1 MVIVR
6 SFCFLFYEYYSIMR
20 GVIMAGGSG
29 SRLAPLTKAMNKQ
42 LFPIF
47 DKPLIYYPL
56 STLMLAGI
64 REFLL
69 ISSPNEIVSFQRLFG
84 TGEQFGISIE
94 YGIQDKPNGIAEGF
108 LVAEKFITGHKVG
121 FILGDNLFHGHGLGR
136 QLSAHNNVSGA
147 QIFAYAV
154 ADPRSYGVIEIDS
167 SGKIVGIEEKPQTPK
182 SNLAVTGL
190 YFYDEEV
197 LSIAK
202 SLKPSAR
209 GELEITD
216 VNRIYLERN
225 TLKVS
230 VLSRGTAWLDTGTF
244 EGLHDAS
251 SYIKIVQE
259 RQNASIGNPFD
270 VAVAQGWI

>member
-1 MVIVR
+1 
-6 SFCFLFYEYYSIMR
+6 
-20 GVIMAGGSG
+20 MAGGSG
-29 SRLAPLTKAMNKQ
+29 SRLAPLTKTVNKQ
-42 LFPIF
+42 LLPIF

-64 REFLL
+64 REFML
-69 ISSPNEIVSFQRLFG
+69 ISTPNEISSFQKLFG
-84 TGEQFGISIE
+84 SGEQFGISIE
-94 YGIQDKPNGIAEGF
+94 YGVQKEPKGIAQGL
-108 LVAEKFITGHKVG
+108 LVAEKFIANQKVG

-136 QLSAHNNVSGA
+136 QLAQHNQIDGA
-147 QIFAYAV
+147 QIFAYQV
-154 ADPRSYGVIEIDS
+154 ADPKNFGVVEIDN
-167 SGKIVGIEEKPQTPK
+167 GGHVVGIEEKPKNPK

-197 LSIAK
+197 FSIAK

-216 VNRIYLERN
+216 VNRVYLERGQ
-225 TLKVS
+225 LHVS
-230 VLSRGTAWLDTGTF
+230 ILSRGTAWLDTGTF

-259 RQNASIGNPFD
+259 RQNASIGNPYD
-270 VAVAQGWI
+270 VAKTQGWI

>member
-1 MVIVR
+1 
-6 SFCFLFYEYYSIMR
+6 MR
-20 GVIMAGGSG
+20 GLIMAGGSG
-29 SRLAPLTKAMNKQ
+29 SRLSPLTKAVNKQ
-42 LFPIF
+42 LLPIY

-84 TGEQFGISIE
+84 NGEQFGISIE
-94 YGIQDKPNGIAEGF
+94 YGIQEQPNGIAEGF

-136 QLSAHNNVSGA
+136 QLSAHKNVSGA
-147 QIFAYAV
+147 HIFAYAV
-154 ADPRSYGVIEIDS
+154 ADPRSYGVIDIDS
-167 SGKIVGIEEKPQTPK
+167 FGKIVGIEEKPQTPK

-225 TLKVS
+225 NLKVS

>member
-1 MVIVR
+1 
-6 SFCFLFYEYYSIMR
+6 
-20 GVIMAGGSG
+20 MAGGSG
-29 SRLAPLTKAMNKQ
+29 SRLSPLTKSVNKQ
-42 LFPIF
+42 LLPIY

-64 REFLL
+64 REVMVV
-69 ISSPNEIVSFQRLFG
+69 SSPNEIANFQRLFG
-84 TGEQFGISIE
+84 SGDQFGISIE
-94 YGIQDKPNGIAEGF
+94 YGTQASPGGIAEGF

-136 QLSAHNNVSGA
+136 QLAAHNQVSGA
-147 QIFAYAV
+147 QIFAYQV
-154 ADPRSYGVIEIDS
+154 ADPRSYGVIEIGVNGS
-167 SGKIVGIEEKPQTPK
+167 VLNIEEKPEHPK
-182 SNLAVTGL
+182 SKLAVTGL

-197 LSIAK
+197 INIAK
-202 SLKPSAR
+202 SLKPSPR

-216 VNRIYLERN
+216 VNRVYLGRN
-225 TLKVS
+225 QLNVT

-270 VAVAQGWI
+270 VAKNQDWI

>member
-1 MVIVR
+1 
-6 SFCFLFYEYYSIMR
+6 
-20 GVIMAGGSG
+20 MAGGSG
-29 SRLAPLTKAMNKQ
+29 SRLSPITRVVNKQ
-42 LFPIF
+42 LLPIF

-64 REFLL
+64 REFML
-69 ISSPNEIVSFQRLFG
+69 ISNENEISNFQKLLG
-84 TGEQFGISIE
+84 SGDQFGISIE
-94 YGIQDKPNGIAEGF
+94 YCTQDTPKGIAEG
-108 LVAEKFITGHKVG
+108 LILAEDFITGHKIG

-136 QLSAHNNVSGA
+136 QLSQHNNVLGA
-147 QIFAYAV
+147 HIFAYHV
-154 ADPRSYGVIEIDS
+154 RDPENYGVINFDEFKKVID
-167 SGKIVGIEEKPQTPK
+167 IEEKPKNPK

-190 YFYDEEV
+190 YFYDEKVCE
-197 LSIAK
+197 IAK
-202 SLKPSAR
+202 SLKPSPR

-216 VNRIYLERN
+216 VNRIYLERDE
-225 TLKVS
+225 LKVS

-251 SYIKIVQE
+251 SYIKIIQE

>member
-1 MVIVR
+1 
-6 SFCFLFYEYYSIMR
+6 MR

-29 SRLAPLTKAMNKQ
+29 SRLTPLTKTVNKQ
-42 LFPIF
+42 LLPIF

-64 REFLL
+64 REFML
-69 ISSPNEIVSFQRLFG
+69 ISSPSEIINFQKLFG
-84 TGEQFGISIE
+84 NGEQFGISIE
-94 YGIQDKPNGIAEGF
+94 YGAQAEPKGIAQGL
-108 LVAEKFITGHKVG
+108 LVAEKFIAGQKVG

-136 QLSAHNNVSGA
+136 QLAEHNQINGA
-147 QIFAYAV
+147 QIFAYQV
-154 ADPRSYGVIEIDS
+154 ADPTSYGVIEIDK
-167 SGKIVGIEEKPQTPK
+167 SGQVIGIEEKPQIPK

-216 VNRIYLERN
+216 VNRVYLERGQLN
-225 TLKVS
+225 VS

-251 SYIKIVQE
+251 SYIKVVQE
-259 RQNASIGNPFD
+259 RQNASIGNPYD
-270 VAVAQGWI
+270 VAKTQGWI

>member
-1 MVIVR
+1 
-6 SFCFLFYEYYSIMR
+6 
-20 GVIMAGGSG
+20 
-29 SRLAPLTKAMNKQ
+29 
-42 LFPIF
+42 
-47 DKPLIYYPL
+47 
-56 STLMLAGI
+56 MLAGI

-69 ISSPNEIVSFQRLFG
+69 ISSPIEIISFQRLFG
-84 TGEQFGISIE
+84 NGEQFGISIE
-94 YGIQDKPNGIAEGF
+94 YGIQEQPNGIAEGF

-136 QLSAHNNVSGA
+136 QLSKYHNITGA

-154 ADPRSYGVIEIDS
+154 ANPRSYGVVEIDDF
-167 SGKIVGIEEKPQTPK
+167 GKIVGIEEKPQIPK

-190 YFYDEEV
+190 YFYDEEII
-197 LSIAK
+197 SIAK

-216 VNRIYLERN
+216 VNKIYLERN
-225 TLKVS
+225 NLKVS

-251 SYIKIVQE
+251 SYVKIVQE
-259 RQNASIGNPFD
+259 RQNSSIGNPFD

>member
-1 MVIVR
+1 
-6 SFCFLFYEYYSIMR
+6 
-20 GVIMAGGSG
+20 MAGGSG
-29 SRLAPLTKAMNKQ
+29 SRLLPLTKSVNKQ
-42 LFPIF
+42 LLPIF

-64 REFLL
+64 TEFML
-69 ISSPNEIVSFQRLFG
+69 ISSPTEIGNFQKLFG

-94 YGIQDKPNGIAEGF
+94 YGVQEQPRGIAEGL
-108 LVAEKFITGHKVG
+108 LVAEKFITGHKIG

-136 QLSAHNNVSGA
+136 QLAEHNGVAGA

-154 ADPRSYGVIEIDS
+154 GDSRSYGVVEIDNY
-167 SGKIVGIEEKPQTPK
+167 GKILGIEEKPQIPK

-197 LSIAK
+197 VSIAK
-202 SLKPSAR
+202 SLKPSSR

-216 VNRIYLERN
+216 VNRKYFDRN
-225 TLKVS
+225 QLNVT

-259 RQNASIGNPFD
+259 RQNASIGNPYD

>member
-1 MVIVR
+1 
-6 SFCFLFYEYYSIMR
+6 
-20 GVIMAGGSG
+20 MAGGSG
-29 SRLAPLTKAMNKQ
+29 SRLAPLTRTVNKQ
-42 LFPIF
+42 LLPIF

-56 STLMLAGI
+56 STLMLSGI
-64 REFLL
+64 REFML
-69 ISSPNEIVSFQRLFG
+69 ISSPSEIENFQRLLG
-84 TGEQFGISIE
+84 SGDEFGISIQ
-94 YGIQDKPNGIAEGF
+94 YGIQAEPKGIAQGL

-136 QLSAHNNVSGA
+136 QLAEHNNVKGA

-154 ADPRSYGVIEIDS
+154 ADPRSYGVVEIDEL
-167 SGKIVGIEEKPQTPK
+167 GKVIGIEEKPLEPR

-197 LSIAK
+197 VSIAK

-209 GELEITD
+209 DELEITD
-216 VNRIYLERN
+216 VNRIYLERDQ
-225 TLKVS
+225 LHVS

-244 EGLHDAS
+244 DGLHDAS

-259 RQNASIGNPFD
+259 RQNASIGNPYD
-270 VAVAQGWI
+270 VAKTQGWIK

>member
-1 MVIVR
+1 
-6 SFCFLFYEYYSIMR
+6 MR

-29 SRLAPLTKAMNKQ
+29 SRLLPLTKTVNKQ
-42 LFPIF
+42 LLPIF

-64 REFLL
+64 TKFML
-69 ISSPNEIVSFQRLFG
+69 ISSPAEIGNFQKLLG

-94 YGIQDKPNGIAEGF
+94 YGVQKEPRGIAEGL
-108 LVAEKFITGHKVG
+108 LVAGKFITGHKIG

-136 QLSAHNNVSGA
+136 QLAEHNDLSGA

-154 ADPRSYGVIEIDS
+154 SDPKSYGVVEIDDY
-167 SGKIVGIEEKPQTPK
+167 GKILGIEEKPQNPK
-182 SNLAVTGL
+182 GNLAVTGL

-197 LSIAK
+197 LAIAK

-216 VNRIYLERN
+216 VNKIYFNRN
-225 TLKVS
+225 QLKVT

-244 EGLHDAS
+244 EGLHNAS

-259 RQNASIGNPFD
+259 RQNASIGNPYD

>member
-1 MVIVR
+1 
-6 SFCFLFYEYYSIMR
+6 
-20 GVIMAGGSG
+20 MAGGSG
-29 SRLAPLTKAMNKQ
+29 SRLAPVTKTVNKQ
-42 LFPIF
+42 LLPVF

-56 STLMLAGI
+56 STLMLSGI
-64 REFLL
+64 REFML
-69 ISSPNEIVSFQRLFG
+69 ISSPSEIGTFQRLFG
-84 TGEQFGISIE
+84 NGEQFGISIE
-94 YGIQDKPNGIAEGF
+94 YGSQAEPKGIAQG
-108 LVAEKFITGHKVG
+108 LLIAERFITGHKVG

-136 QLSAHNNVSGA
+136 QLAEHNSVNGG

-154 ADPRSYGVIEIDS
+154 ADARSYGVVEIDNL
-167 SGKIVGIEEKPQTPK
+167 GKVVGIEEKPKDPK

-197 LSIAK
+197 VSIAK

-216 VNRIYLERN
+216 INKVYLEREQ
-225 TLKVS
+225 LHVS

-251 SYIKIVQE
+251 SYIRIVQE
-259 RQNASIGNPFD
+259 RQNASVGNPHD
-270 VAVAQGWI
+270 VAKTQGWIK

>member
-1 MVIVR
+1 
-6 SFCFLFYEYYSIMR
+6 MR

-29 SRLAPLTKAMNKQ
+29 SRLAPLTRTVNKQ
-42 LFPIF
+42 LLPVF

-56 STLMLAGI
+56 STLMLSGI
-64 REFLL
+64 REFML
-69 ISSPNEIVSFQRLFG
+69 ISGPSEIDNFQRLFG
-84 TGEQFGISIE
+84 NGDEFGISIE
-94 YGIQDKPNGIAEGF
+94 YGVQAEPKGIAQGL
-108 LVAEKFITGHKVG
+108 LVAEKFITGHKIG

-136 QLSAHNNVSGA
+136 QLAEHNNVSGA

-154 ADPRSYGVIEIDS
+154 ADPRSYGVVEIDE
-167 SGKIVGIEEKPQTPK
+167 SGKVVGIEEKPKDPK

-190 YFYDEEV
+190 YFYNEEV
-197 LSIAK
+197 VSIAK

-216 VNRIYLERN
+216 VNKIYLERGQ
-225 TLKVS
+225 LQVS

-259 RQNASIGNPFD
+259 RQNASIGNPYD
-270 VAVAQGWI
+270 VAKTQGWIK

>member
-1 MVIVR
+1 
-6 SFCFLFYEYYSIMR
+6 
-20 GVIMAGGSG
+20 MAGGSG
-29 SRLAPLTKAMNKQ
+29 TRLLPLTKSVNKH
-42 LFPIF
+42 LLPIF

-56 STLMLAGI
+56 STLMLAGV
-64 REFLL
+64 REFML
-69 ISSPNEIVSFQRLFG
+69 IASPNTINNFQELFG

-94 YGIQDKPNGIAEGF
+94 YGVQAQPKGIAEGL

-136 QLSAHNNVSGA
+136 QLVEHNSVTGA

-154 ADPRSYGVIEIDS
+154 ADPRSYGVVEIDKD
-167 SGKIVGIEEKPQTPK
+167 GNVIGIEEKPQTPK

-197 LSIAK
+197 VLIAK

-216 VNRIYLERN
+216 VNRIYLERDQ
-225 TLKVS
+225 LKVS

-244 EGLHDAS
+244 EGLHNAS

-259 RQNASIGNPFD
+259 RQNASIGNPSD
-270 VAVAQGWI
+270 VAVAKGWI

>member
-1 MVIVR
+1 
-6 SFCFLFYEYYSIMR
+6 MR

-29 SRLAPLTKAMNKQ
+29 SRLAPLTKTVNKQ
-42 LFPIF
+42 LLPVF
-47 DKPLIYYPL
+47 DKPLVYYPL
-56 STLMLAGI
+56 STLMLTGI

-69 ISSPNEIVSFQRLFG
+69 ISSPNEISNFQKLFG
-84 TGEQFGISIE
+84 SGDQFGISIA
-94 YGIQDKPNGIAEGF
+94 YGTQAEPKGIAQG
-108 LVAEKFITGHKVG
+108 LLIAEEFIQGHKVG

-136 QLSAHNNVSGA
+136 QLAEYSNLNGA
-147 QIFAYAV
+147 QAFAYSV
-154 ADPRSYGVIEIDS
+154 ADPRAYGVVEIDS
-167 SGKIVGIEEKPQTPK
+167 SGKIIGIEEKPKNPK

-197 LSIAK
+197 VSIAK
-202 SLKPSAR
+202 TLKPSSR

-216 VNRIYLERN
+216 VNRVYLERDK
-225 TLKVS
+225 LKVS

-270 VAVAQGWI
+270 VAKAQGWVK

>member
-1 MVIVR
+1 
-6 SFCFLFYEYYSIMR
+6 
-20 GVIMAGGSG
+20 MAGGSG
-29 SRLAPLTKAMNKQ
+29 SRLSPLTKSVNKQ
-42 LFPIF
+42 LLPIY

-64 REFLL
+64 REVMVV
-69 ISSPNEIVSFQRLFG
+69 SSPNEIANFQRLFG
-84 TGEQFGISIE
+84 SGDQFGISIE
-94 YGIQDKPNGIAEGF
+94 YGTQASPGGIAEGF

-136 QLSAHNNVSGA
+136 QLAAHNQVSGA
-147 QIFAYAV
+147 QIFAYQV
-154 ADPRSYGVIEIDS
+154 ADPRSYGVIE
-167 SGKIVGIEEKPQTPK
+167 VGVNGSVLNIEEKPEHPK

-197 LSIAK
+197 MNIAK
-202 SLKPSAR
+202 SLKPSPR

-216 VNRIYLERN
+216 VNRAYLERN
-225 TLKVS
+225 QLNVT

-270 VAVAQGWI
+270 VAKNQGWI

>member
-1 MVIVR
+1 
-6 SFCFLFYEYYSIMR
+6 MR
-20 GVIMAGGSG
+20 GLIMAGGSG
-29 SRLAPLTKAMNKQ
+29 SRLSPLTKAVNKQ
-42 LFPIF
+42 LLPIF

-56 STLMLAGI
+56 STLMLAGVK
-64 REFLL
+64 EFFL
-69 ISSPNEIVSFQRLFG
+69 ISSPNEINNFQRLFG

-94 YGIQDKPNGIAEGF
+94 YGIQEQPNGIAEGF

-136 QLSAHNNVSGA
+136 QLSEHNNVTGA

-154 ADPRSYGVIEIDS
+154 ADPRSYGVVEMDNF
-167 SGKIVGIEEKPQTPK
+167 GKIIGIEEKPHAPK

-216 VNRIYLERN
+216 INRIYLERN
-225 TLKVS
+225 NLKVS

-259 RQNASIGNPFD
+259 RQNASIGNPID

>member
-1 MVIVR
+1 
-6 SFCFLFYEYYSIMR
+6 
-20 GVIMAGGSG
+20 MAGGSG
-29 SRLAPLTKAMNKQ
+29 SRLTPLTKVVNKQ
-42 LFPIF
+42 LLPIF

-56 STLMLAGI
+56 CTLMLAGL
-64 REFLL
+64 RELML
-69 ISSPNEIVSFQRLFG
+69 ISSPSEINNFQRLLG

-94 YGIQDKPNGIAEGF
+94 YGVQKQPKGIAEGF
-108 LVAEKFITGHKVG
+108 LVAEKFISGHKVG

-136 QLSAHNNVSGA
+136 RLAEHNNVSGA
-147 QIFAYAV
+147 HIFAYVV
-154 ADPRSYGVIEIDS
+154 AEPRSYGVVEIDDF
-167 SGKIVGIEEKPQTPK
+167 GKVIGIEEKPQTPK

-197 LSIAK
+197 VLIAK

-216 VNRIYLERN
+216 VNRIYLERDQ
-225 TLKVS
+225 LKVS

-259 RQNASIGNPFD
+259 RQNASIGNPSD
-270 VAVAQGWI
+270 VAVAKGWI

>member
-1 MVIVR
+1 
-6 SFCFLFYEYYSIMR
+6 
-20 GVIMAGGSG
+20 MAGGSG
-29 SRLAPLTKAMNKQ
+29 SRLAPLTKTVNKQ
-42 LFPIF
+42 LLPVF

-64 REFLL
+64 REFML
-69 ISSPNEIVSFQRLFG
+69 ISSPSEIGNFQRLFG
-84 TGEQFGISIE
+84 NGDEFGISIQ
-94 YGIQDKPNGIAEGF
+94 YGIQAEPKGIAQGL

-136 QLSAHNNVSGA
+136 QLAEHNSVKGA

-154 ADPRSYGVIEIDS
+154 AEPRSYGVVEIDEL
-167 SGKIVGIEEKPQTPK
+167 GKVIGIEEKPLEPK

-197 LSIAK
+197 VSIAK

-209 GELEITD
+209 DELEITD
-216 VNRIYLERN
+216 VNRIYLELDQLN
-225 TLKVS
+225 VS

-244 EGLHDAS
+244 DGLHDAS

-259 RQNASIGNPFD
+259 RQNASIGNPYD
-270 VAVAQGWI
+270 VARTQGWIK